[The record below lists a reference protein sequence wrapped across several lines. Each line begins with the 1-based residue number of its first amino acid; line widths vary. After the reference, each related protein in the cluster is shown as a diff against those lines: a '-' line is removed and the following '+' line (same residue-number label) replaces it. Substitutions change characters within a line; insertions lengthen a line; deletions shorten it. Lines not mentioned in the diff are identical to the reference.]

1 MDLALNPVIVSV
13 VVLCVLSLCKLN
25 VLLSMIC
32 ACLVGGLCA
41 GIPLFGEGNSVMSLL
56 CDGFAVNAQTAL
68 AYILLGAFA
77 ETICSTG
84 LAEIITR
91 KLSLVIGTRKYLL
104 LSALAIIAVMSQNIV
119 PIHIAFIPILI
130 PPILVLMNH
139 LQIDRRAA
147 ACALAF
153 GLEAPYIAIPF
164 GFGLI
169 FQTVIATNL
178 SENGMTVTV
187 SDVTSAN
194 WWLGAAMLLALL
206 VAIFVL
212 YRKPRA
218 YKELAPQ
225 GSAAATAG
233 ADAASG
239 AAQSGIQKL
248 SYPHYITIFAIIV
261 VVITQI
267 ITKDLSLSSLAG
279 LFVMI
284 AFKAVPWKSIDSQL
298 AGGVKLMGLIA
309 FVMLI
314 AGGYA
319 NVIKATGG
327 VDALVAFGSASMGD
341 NRVVAAFIL
350 TLIGL
355 VVTMGI
361 GTSFG
366 TVPVLAVLF
375 VPLCQSMGFSV
386 PATIV
391 LISAAAALGDAGSPA
406 SDTTLG
412 PTSGLN
418 ADGQHDHIWDT
429 CVPTFL
435 VYNSALMI
443 AAVVVSQFI

>member
-130 PPILVLMNH
+130 PPILVLMNR

-178 SENGMTVTV
+178 SENGMPVTV

-218 YKELAPQ
+218 YKEPAPQ
-225 GSAAATAG
+225 GSAAAAAG
-233 ADAASG
+233 ANAASG

-248 SYPHYITIFAIIV
+248 SYPHYITIFAIVV

>member
-178 SENGMTVTV
+178 SENGMPVTV

-218 YKELAPQ
+218 YKEPAPQ
-225 GSAAATAG
+225 GSAAAAAG